1 MQPSA
6 FASARASSS
15 PVNVGKSRAAVVDFV
30 VRWSEVGEPPIA
42 VSASGTNHFPGTPE
56 NLAYVTLFY
65 ESGTIA
71 HANVSWLAPV
81 KVRQI
86 LIGGSQKMIA
96 YDDLEPSEKVKIYD
110 KGVSFT
116 DNPQQ
121 IHEMKPDVFV
131 KLTNQ
136 LKTTALSL
144 PTFRYARAQK
154 SEDAVTAQYGT
165 PDLVHDLKMEGA
177 LPESASAYR
186 EREERKRKE
195 FPDDQ
200 ALMMIP
206 ALITLS
212 STLDACIR
220 GQ

>member
-1 MQPSA
+1 M
-6 FASARASSS
+6 
-15 PVNVGKSRAAVVDFV
+15 
-30 VRWSEVGEPPIA
+30 
-42 VSASGTNHFPGTPE
+42 
-56 NLAYVTLFY
+56 
-65 ESGTIA
+65 
-71 HANVSWLAPV
+71 
-81 KVRQI
+81 
-86 LIGGSQKMIA
+86 M
-96 YDDLEPSEKVKIYD
+96 
-110 KGVSFT
+110 
-116 DNPQQ
+116 PQQ

>member
-1 MQPSA
+1 MGIPTY
-6 FASARASSS
+6 
-15 PVNVGKSRAAVVDFV
+15 AVKKELTSHF
-30 VRWSEVGEPPIA
+30 
-42 VSASGTNHFPGTPE
+42 SGQKTSNP
-56 NLAYVTLFY
+56 
-65 ESGTIA
+65 
-71 HANVSWLAPV
+71 
-81 KVRQI
+81 
-86 LIGGSQKMIA
+86 LIKHR
-96 YDDLEPSEKVKIYD
+96 KVKLTITHQAPHLLTGERYGRSVMFCASQAFR
-110 KGVSFT
+110 KRKKMM
-116 DNPQQ
+116 PQQ

>member
-1 MQPSA
+1 M
-6 FASARASSS
+6 
-15 PVNVGKSRAAVVDFV
+15 
-30 VRWSEVGEPPIA
+30 
-42 VSASGTNHFPGTPE
+42 
-56 NLAYVTLFY
+56 
-65 ESGTIA
+65 
-71 HANVSWLAPV
+71 
-81 KVRQI
+81 
-86 LIGGSQKMIA
+86 M
-96 YDDLEPSEKVKIYD
+96 
-110 KGVSFT
+110 
-116 DNPQQ
+116 PQQ

-212 STLDACIR
+212 STGIPAFLMPATNGDEPAPDPPEVIMGSFE
-220 GQ
+220 GQITPIASTLPT